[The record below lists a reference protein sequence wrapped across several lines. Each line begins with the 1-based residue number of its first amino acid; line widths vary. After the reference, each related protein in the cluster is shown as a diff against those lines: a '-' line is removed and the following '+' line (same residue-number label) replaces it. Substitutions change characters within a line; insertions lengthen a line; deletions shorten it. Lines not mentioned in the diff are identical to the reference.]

1 MHSCNYFKQL
11 HPSVPR
17 APDEGFSAHFHRA
30 QRGCGR
36 VNSLSVSPLQPAAQ
50 AKALAVALWLAF
62 HGLWVP
68 ETVQATR
75 IFASGGPTGSLQPR
89 AQGPGRGSWPWTHS
103 KLRPGT
109 SWEDLALDHTS
120 SGELPRQGHPH
131 QLGKPRAGPQPDPS
145 SRVTLGGTPPSRRL
159 GPLI

>member
-62 HGLWVP
+62 HV
-68 ETVQATR
+68 
-75 IFASGGPTGSLQPR
+75 TGCVVLV
-89 AQGPGRGSWPWTHS
+89 
-103 KLRPGT
+103 LRVMI
-109 SWEDLALDHTS
+109 LA
-120 SGELPRQGHPH
+120 
-131 QLGKPRAGPQPDPS
+131 AY
-145 SRVTLGGTPPSRRL
+145 
-159 GPLI
+159 